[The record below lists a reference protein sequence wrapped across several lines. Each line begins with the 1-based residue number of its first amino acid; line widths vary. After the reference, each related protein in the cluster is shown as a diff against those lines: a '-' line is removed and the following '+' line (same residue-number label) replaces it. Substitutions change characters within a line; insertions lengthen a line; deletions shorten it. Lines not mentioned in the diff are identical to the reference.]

1 MILTMQT
8 KGTTIQFEVEDMKL
22 DRKILDREFKPIWK
36 QVKKCFKKG
45 SEKKKE
51 RKRKTRTVQK
61 KGNTK

>member
-8 KGTTIQFEVEDMKL
+8 KGTTIQFEVEDMNL

-51 RKRKTRTVQK
+51 RKRKTQTVQK